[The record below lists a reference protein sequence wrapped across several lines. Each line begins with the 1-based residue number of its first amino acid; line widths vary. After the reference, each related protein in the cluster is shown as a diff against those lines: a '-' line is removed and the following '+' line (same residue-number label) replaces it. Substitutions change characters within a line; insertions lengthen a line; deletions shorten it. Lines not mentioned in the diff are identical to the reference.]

1 MARKSGGTHLKTR
14 GANADPYLTGKGPYR
29 MTQRHGK
36 QEEAEVRGRVH
47 LVLWPDSESYPDLP
61 FNLSIL
67 IAKLSAFW
75 VSLWVQFYEEGANA

>member
-1 MARKSGGTHLKTR
+1 
-14 GANADPYLTGKGPYR
+14 

-47 LVLWPDSESYPDLP
+47 LVLWPDSESCPDLP